1 MKIDLPTPKDLA
13 FKDLPP
19 QKKPKYKRGVHI
31 CKVDINIAEK
41 SKLQAQGLKNLRVLQ
56 NFKKV
61 DDKTIEDPRN
71 FPNIRKIMTVVR
83 SGENLQVWDM
93 LKEANTA
100 FNMSIPLAVWH
111 HPDLKKQ
118 KVNCSGRV
126 PVFMHP
132 SLYRASKLTFPRDVG
147 GVCQDGSIDNEMG
160 VDPMGPA
167 IGILT
172 PSMFC

>member
-1 MKIDLPTPKDLA
+1 M
-13 FKDLPP
+13 LPP
-19 QKKPKYKRGVHI
+19 KKTKYKRGVHI
-31 CKVDINIAEK
+31 CKVESNIAEK
-41 SKLQAQGLKNLRVLQ
+41 SKLQAQGLKNLRILQ
-56 NFKKV
+56 NFRKINQK
-61 DDKTIEDPRN
+61 DIEDPRN
-71 FPNIRKIMTVVR
+71 FPNIEKVLTVVR
-83 SGENLQVWDM
+83 LGENLQVWDM

-111 HPDLKKQ
+111 HPDLKKL
-118 KVNCSGRV
+118 KAYCLGRV

-147 GVCQDGSIDNEMG
+147 GVSQDGSINNSMG